1 MLTLV
6 TSCGLAFKYWNFN
19 VANIIMLYILG
30 VQINAIFTKGR
41 IFSLISS
48 VLSVLCFNYFFT
60 EPYYTFVAFSSNYP
74 ITFLIMLAAGLIT
87 STLIKRIQEQV
98 RVSAEKSYRTE
109 VLLQTNKDL
118 AQVDSVVEILEATV
132 QKLKKLLDRDI
143 VIYPIKDKV
152 LGDE

>member
-1 MLTLV
+1 MPFLQKEEFLV
-6 TSCGLAFKYWNFN
+6 SFPQSYLYFAL
-19 VANIIMLYILG
+19 II
-30 VQINAIFTKGR
+30 
-41 IFSLISS
+41 
-48 VLSVLCFNYFFT
+48 FFT

-132 QKLKKLLDRDI
+132 QQLKKI
-143 VIYPIKDKV
+143 T
-152 LGDE
+152 

>member
-1 MLTLV
+1 MY
-6 TSCGLAFKYWNFN
+6 KR
-19 VANIIMLYILG
+19 
-30 VQINAIFTKGR
+30 Q
-41 IFSLISS
+41 LISS

-132 QKLKKLLDRDI
+132 QQLKKLLDRDI

-152 LGDE
+152 IGDESYFSTESSKYNLRCV